1 MALRALASDL
11 SKGLKTLKPTE
22 EELRL
27 LLQSHFLLKKCQE
40 KRSQKTLSKLIGL
53 DGRSIKSGIEKREK
67 ILKGKEPSW
76 LGTQQKIR
84 RDEIS
89 EETKD
94 LVYDYWKLVARR
106 PTGNK
111 KDLIRRCIGVKT
123 WVQHL
128 KHMLEKTQTEVYME
142 FTSMHPEIKIS
153 QRKFENLMPHF
164 VKGAREWDR
173 QTCICRRHIEI

>member
-1 MALRALASDL
+1 M
-11 SKGLKTLKPTE
+11 
-22 EELRL
+22 
-27 LLQSHFLLKKCQE
+27 
-40 KRSQKTLSKLIGL
+40 SKLIGL